1 MKFIPYALSFFSR
14 PNITGAIRDTIASN
28 STKNRFHWIVDLGW
42 RSHSLGFEQL
52 LYQRGQWQQLCEI

>member
-1 MKFIPYALSFFSR
+1 
-14 PNITGAIRDTIASN
+14 
-28 STKNRFHWIVDLGW
+28 VDLGW